1 MVTQPYVRLDRA
13 LIVSRTPLL
22 AEKGAVWFRS
32 RERNIIRARFIS
44 SFWNTHAL
52 VLHVGAEETPD
63 GIISKLID
71 MGYERTHG
79 TETIGTCTKRG
90 GIVAVVPINT
100 GQILHIE
107 CTGRRITSIWTGE
120 KIETPHKATK
130 ERNALAGLI
139 AGDFVVHRDHGI
151 GRWQGVVAKNNT
163 VYFAIAYAPPQGRSE
178 PDMLYVPESAS
189 EKITP
194 YIGFRSPTVH
204 RLGTTT
210 WERTVKKTSHDA
222 ALFAR
227 ALLESHARRA
237 LSSRPPIHIDRS
249 SDRLLASGAPFARTR
264 AQERVIKEIFHDM
277 SRSRPMNRLL
287 IGDVGFGK
295 TEAALASALQMALAG
310 AQVAVLV
317 PTTVLAEQHAETFAT
332 RLAEFPIRVARLS
345 RLETAS
351 EERAVLS
358 GIQQGSVDICIGTHR
373 MLSKDVAWKKLGLL
387 IVDEEQR
394 FGVKVK
400 ETLKTLASACDVLT
414 MSATPLPR
422 TLSMAISDLTSMS
435 ALDEAPLGR
444 IAPHTF
450 VLPYN
455 SEMVTT
461 AIKTEIERGGQVYVL
476 ANHIR
481 KMADYKRELE
491 AHLPGVRFGML
502 HGQLDEKEIARVM
515 HAFRAGDIDALIS
528 TTIIENGIDLAN
540 ANTLIVRDASLLGLA
555 EAHQLRGRIGRGN
568 VESFAYFFYP
578 RRLTAY
584 TPEGDPM
591 LVLSYLDKK
600 ETPKS
605 LQRLDALEQTQF
617 LGAGADIAYRDL
629 EMRGAGNILGREQS
643 GSAGQVGLHLY
654 TQLLDEA
661 VKTLR
666 GKNSL
671 R

>member
-1 MVTQPYVRLDRA
+1 MRLDRA
-13 LIVSRTPLL
+13 LIVARTPLL
-22 AEKGAVWFRS
+22 EDKGVVWFRKQ
-32 RERNIIRARFIS
+32 ERNIIRARFIS
-44 SFWNTHAL
+44 TFWNTHAL

-63 GIISKLID
+63 SIVNKLID
-71 MGYERTHG
+71 LGYERTPDVERPG
-79 TETIGTCTKRG
+79 SCTKRG
-90 GIVAVVPINT
+90 GIVAIVPINT
-100 GQILHIE
+100 GQILHVE
-107 CTGRRITSIWTGE
+107 CTHRTITSIWTGE
-120 KIETPHKATK
+120 QIASHAKASAHEK
-130 ERNALAGLI
+130 KFAGLV
-139 AGDFVVHRDHGI
+139 AGDYVVHRDHGI
-151 GRWQGVVAKNNT
+151 GKWNGIIERSGT
-163 VYFAIAYAPPQGRSE
+163 RYFAIAYAPPQGRTES
-178 PDMLYVPESAS
+178 DMLYVPESAI
-189 EKITP
+189 EKLTP
-194 YIGFRSPTVH
+194 YIGFRNPTVH

-227 ALLESHARRA
+227 SLLESHARRE
-237 LSSRPPIHIDRS
+237 LSSRPAIHIDHT
-249 SDRLLASGAPFARTR
+249 SDRLLASGASFDRTR
-264 AQERVIKEIFHDM
+264 AQVRVITEIFHDM
-277 SRSRPMNRLL
+277 SRARPMNRLL

-310 AQVAVLV
+310 AQVAILV
-317 PTTVLAEQHAETFAT
+317 PTTVLAEQHAETFSS
-332 RLAEFPIRVARLS
+332 RLAEFPVRVARLS
-345 RLETAS
+345 RLESPA
-351 EERAVLS
+351 EERAVIKGLAD
-358 GIQQGSVDICIGTHR
+358 GTIDICIGTHR
-373 MLSKDVAWKKLGLL
+373 MLSADVRWKKLGLL

-400 ETLKTLASACDVLT
+400 ETLKTLAHSCDVLT

-435 ALDEAPLGR
+435 ALDEAPEGR

-461 AIKTEIERGGQVYVL
+461 AIKTEIGRGGQVYVL

-481 KMADYKRELE
+481 KMAQYMRELSE
-491 AHLPGVRFGML
+491 HLPGVRFGML

-515 HAFRAGDIDALIS
+515 HAFRAGEIDALIS

-584 TPEGDPM
+584 TSPEGPM
-591 LVLSYLDKK
+591 EVLSYLDKK

-654 TQLLDEA
+654 TQLLEEA
-661 VKTLR
+661 VRTLR
-666 GKNSL
+666 GKK
-671 R
+671 